1 MCHDVDVDET
11 HDERWTRLRRSRREQ
26 DPSGELAERA
36 VARMRSLTGEAV
48 AGSPRD
54 VEEIRLLAIEAVKPE
69 AEKPEAEAEVEQP
82 SRPADG
88 SGLSTIG
95 VVAFLA
101 GLIAP
106 FLLLSGKSNV
116 PFFPSAIAIVLTG
129 SLIGV
134 SALLFLV
141 LAVRKRKPRLFN
153 SRIYGTFVVVW
164 IIGVLGT
171 VGRAAGVN
179 ETVERPVDG
188 SFLLLPHV
196 AGSLLIQ
203 VAAIATV
210 GWLWTR
216 APRIQRAS
224 RSESDLSGSDAF
236 SEEQRAA
243 ALAAEI
249 EGIRLW
255 ARTGEPSDD
264 AVSAALASAFD
275 RWAPARQ

>member
-1 MCHDVDVDET
+1 MDET
-11 HDERWTRLRRSRREQ
+11 HDERWTRLRRSRREP

-36 VARMRSLTGEAV
+36 VARMRSLTSEAV

-54 VEEIRLLAIEAVKPE
+54 VDEIRLLALEAVEPE
-69 AEKPEAEAEVEQP
+69 AEKPEAEVEQP

-88 SGLSTIG
+88 SGLSAIG

-106 FLLLSGKSNV
+106 FLLGSGKSNV

-129 SLIGV
+129 SLVGV

-141 LAVRKRKPRLFN
+141 LAIRKRKPRLFN
-153 SRIYGTFVVVW
+153 SRMYGTFVIVW
-164 IIGVLGT
+164 IVGVLGT
-171 VGRAAGVN
+171 EARAAGVN

-196 AGSLLIQ
+196 AGSLLVQ

-216 APRIQRAS
+216 ARRIQRAA

-236 SEEQRAA
+236 SEEQRTA

-255 ARTGEPSDD
+255 ARSGGPSDD